1 MQSSGAARDHV
12 AGGLRGAGGQDRG
25 AGGQDRPNRL
35 DPAALTPPIPRE
47 VRRFVEADNARVTSG
62 QKASGVLGVG
72 KPGKVGVLE
81 LTLGAGEST
90 GRTGLKE
97 RFVKAPMSL
106 TRPLYVDPADDKHAV
121 VYLRTTGGGLAENDR
136 IRQRITLEAGAD
148 ATVTTQAATNVH
160 RMNAGLACQWTS
172 FELGEGA
179 HLEYLPGHTTL
190 YGGARLVQLTE
201 FDVLATA
208 SLIAGEI
215 TLAGRLARG
224 EAHQFDALSL
234 AMRVTRDGRSLLS
247 DNFVVVGAD
256 SGRDLMLWGAYPV
269 WGTLVAVLPQA
280 GRGTQ
285 AAGSGETWVAAGFGD
300 DRDLAGSD
308 AGRGESWVAA
318 GFGDARDA
326 AGSAAGRG
334 RLRGLDAE
342 GSADTGGRIASAQEL
357 MEQCRNALVKA
368 CNGEQVGSASSDV
381 AQADTALEGAT
392 QPDAALA
399 DVAFGVSTLVDG
411 AGVVV
416 RLAGRSTVGV
426 RSAMTVVHDLL
437 RQSLVGKSSFDLRRM

>member
-1 MQSSGAARDHV
+1 M
-12 AGGLRGAGGQDRG
+12 GGLRGAG
-25 AGGQDRPNRL
+25 AQDRPNRL

-47 VRRFVEADNARVTSG
+47 VRRFVEADNVGVASG
-62 QKASGVLGVG
+62 RKASGVLGVG
-72 KPGKVGVLE
+72 KPGKVGVLD

-179 HLEYLPGHTTL
+179 HLEYLPGHTTM

-201 FDVLATA
+201 FDVPAAA

-234 AMRVTRDGRSLLS
+234 AMRVTRDERALLS

-285 AAGSGETWVAAGFGD
+285 AAGSGESWVAAGSGD
-300 DRDLAGSD
+300 ARDLAGSD
-308 AGRGESWVAA
+308 AGRGEPRVV
-318 GFGDARDA
+318 
-326 AGSAAGRG
+326 AGSDAGRGEPRVVAGSDAGRG
-334 RLRGLDAE
+334 RLRGVEAE
-342 GSADTGGRIASAQEL
+342 GGADAGGRMASAQEL

-368 CNGEQVGSASSDV
+368 CNGEQVGSAASDV
-381 AQADTALEGAT
+381 AQT
-392 QPDAALA
+392 

>member
-1 MQSSGAARDHV
+1 M
-12 AGGLRGAGGQDRG
+12 GGLRGAG
-25 AGGQDRPNRL
+25 AQDRPNRL

-47 VRRFVEADNARVTSG
+47 VRRFVEADNAGVASG
-62 QKASGVLGVG
+62 RKASGVLGVG
-72 KPGKVGVLE
+72 KPGKVGVLD

-179 HLEYLPGHTTL
+179 HLEYLPGHTTM

-201 FDVLATA
+201 FDVPATA

-224 EAHQFDALSL
+224 EEHQFDALSL
-234 AMRVTRDGRSLLS
+234 AMRVTRDGRPLLS

-285 AAGSGETWVAAGFGD
+285 AAGSGESWVAAGSGD
-300 DRDLAGSD
+300 ARDLAGSD
-308 AGRGESWVAA
+308 AGRGEPRVVTGSDA
-318 GFGDARDA
+318 GRGEPRVV
-326 AGSAAGRG
+326 AGSDAGRG
-334 RLRGLDAE
+334 RLRGVEAE
-342 GSADTGGRIASAQEL
+342 GGADAGGRMASAQEL

-368 CNGEQVGSASSDV
+368 CNGEQVGSAASDV
-381 AQADTALEGAT
+381 AQTG
-392 QPDAALA
+392 
-399 DVAFGVSTLVDG
+399 VAFGVSTLVDG

>member
-1 MQSSGAARDHV
+1 MPNSGATRDHV
-12 AGGLRGAGGQDRG
+12 AGGLRGAG
-25 AGGQDRPNRL
+25 AQDRPNRL

-47 VRRFVEADNARVTSG
+47 VRRFVEADNAGVASG
-62 QKASGVLGVG
+62 RKASGVLGVG
-72 KPGKVGVLE
+72 KPGKVGVLD
-81 LTLGAGEST
+81 LTLGAGERT

-179 HLEYLPGHTTL
+179 HLEYLPGHTTM

-201 FDVLATA
+201 FDVPAAA

-234 AMRVTRDGRSLLS
+234 AMRVTRDERALLS

-285 AAGSGETWVAAGFGD
+285 AAGSGESWVAAGSGD
-300 DRDLAGSD
+300 ARDLARSDAGRGEPRVVAGSD
-308 AGRGESWVAA
+308 AGRG
-318 GFGDARDA
+318 
-326 AGSAAGRG
+326 
-334 RLRGLDAE
+334 RLRGVDAE
-342 GSADTGGRIASAQEL
+342 GGADAGGRMASAQEL

-368 CNGEQVGSASSDV
+368 CNGEQVGSAASDV
-381 AQADTALEGAT
+381 AQT
-392 QPDAALA
+392 

>member
-1 MQSSGAARDHV
+1 MQN
-12 AGGLRGAGGQDRG
+12 RGAGAQDR
-25 AGGQDRPNRL
+25 ANRL

-47 VRRFVEADNARVTSG
+47 VRRFVEADNARVASG
-62 QKASGVLGVG
+62 RKASGVLGVG
-72 KPGKVGVLE
+72 KPGKVGVLD

-90 GRTGLKE
+90 GRTGVKE

-179 HLEYLPGHTTL
+179 HLEYLPGHTTM

-201 FDVLATA
+201 FDVPATA

-234 AMRVTRDGRSLLS
+234 AMRVTRDERPLLS

-285 AAGSGETWVAAGFGD
+285 AAGSGESRVAAGFGD
-300 DRDLAGSD
+300 DRDLAGSA
-308 AGRGESWVAA
+308 AGRGESRVAA

-326 AGSAAGRG
+326 AGSDAGRG

-342 GSADTGGRIASAQEL
+342 GSADAGGRMSSAQEL
-357 MEQCRNALVKA
+357 MEQCRNTLVKA

-381 AQADTALEGAT
+381 AQADTAQPDVVSADTALEGAT

-416 RLAGRSTVGV
+416 RLAGCSTVGV
-426 RSAMTVVHDLL
+426 RSAMTVVHDLV
-437 RQSLVGKSSFDLRRM
+437 RQSIVGKSSFDLRRM